1 MRLADK
7 DSFGFV
13 FCGWRQQLA
22 LADLFEQQPYVKVT
36 PCVVERKPFP
46 NQIRRESTAYPI
58 NSVEYGLHIKVGDPK
73 WANYGIIRLI
83 IGIDR
88 KTGRPN
94 AYLKNIFKPNWP
106 PQHEKHPFNKPV
118 GLYVQMLKAFSRPEH
133 NILEAF
139 AGTCTSVEAC
149 LELGRNLVL
158 VEKDPNQKKL
168 FQERI
173 AVTQVKLAQMG
184 GEDDTEQAQPQPLD
198 STVQG
203 SSTGTAG
210 NPKRRLTP
218 PEPLSNPKRVRMR
231 PNDPQGELAQEL
243 AEDAEDVEE
252 QEEEEGEQD
261 DEEQEEEEREQDDE
275 EEEEEEERDS
285 DIDSYTSNPKSDD
298 SSDHDFVPNHD
309 YVPKSPVFPA
319 DSPTRGTTEY
329 PAETQDSKAPNPL
342 LESTSVLKPLPQKT
356 KVNPKESSNKSKKGF
371 VTLKGLAKQKSKQP
385 KE

>member
-7 DSFGFV
+7 DSFGFI

-58 NSVEYGLHIKVGDPK
+58 NSVEYALHIKVGDPK

-106 PQHEKHPFNKPV
+106 AQHEKHPFNKPV

-173 AVTQVKLAQMG
+173 AVAQVKLAQMG
-184 GEDDTEQAQPQPLD
+184 GEEDTEQVQAQPLA
-198 STVQG
+198 SRVQG

-210 NPKRRLTP
+210 NPKRSLTS
-218 PEPLSNPKRVRMR
+218 PEPLSNPKKARIR
-231 PNDPQGELAQEL
+231 PHEASEEE
-243 AEDAEDVEE
+243 AEKEVEE
-252 QEEEEGEQD
+252 DEHEDEEGD
-261 DEEQEEEEREQDDE
+261 LGDEEDEHEEGDQGDE

-285 DIDSYTSNPKSDD
+285 DIDSYASNPKSDD
-298 SSDHDFVPNHD
+298 SSDRDF
-309 YVPKSPVFPA
+309 VPKSPVFPR

-329 PAETQDSKAPNPL
+329 PDENQDSTAPNPL

-356 KVNPKESSNKSKKGF
+356 KANPKESSNKSKKGF

>member
-7 DSFGFV
+7 DSFGFI

-58 NSVEYGLHIKVGDPK
+58 NSVEYALHIKVGDPK

-106 PQHEKHPFNKPV
+106 AQHEKHPFNKPV
-118 GLYVQMLKAFSRPEH
+118 SLYVQMLKAFSKPEH

-149 LELGRNLVL
+149 MELGRNLVL
-158 VEKDPNQKKL
+158 VEKDPQQKKL

-173 AVTQVKLAQMG
+173 AVSQVKLAQMG
-184 GEDDTEQAQPQPLD
+184 GEEEPEQTQAQPLA
-198 STVQG
+198 STVEG
-203 SSTGTAG
+203 SSTGTARTT
-210 NPKRRLTP
+210 KRRLTS
-218 PEPLSNPKRVRMR
+218 PELLSSPKKARTTT
-231 PNDPQGELAQEL
+231 EYAL
-243 AEDAEDVEE
+243 
-252 QEEEEGEQD
+252 EEEV
-261 DEEQEEEEREQDDE
+261 E
-275 EEEEEEERDS
+275 EEEEEEVEEQDDDEEEEGQDS
-285 DIDSYTSNPKSDD
+285 DIDSYASNPKSDD
-298 SSDHDFVPNHD
+298 SSDQDF
-309 YVPKSPVFPA
+309 VPKSPVFPA
-319 DSPTRGTTEY
+319 DSQDSPTRETTEH
-329 PAETQDSKAPNPL
+329 PTDAQDSTTPKPPL
-342 LESTSVLKPLPQKT
+342 KSTSVLKPPTQKT
-356 KVNPKESSNKSKKGF
+356 KAIPKESSSKSKKGF
-371 VTLKGLAKQKSKQP
+371 VTLNSLAKKKSKQQ